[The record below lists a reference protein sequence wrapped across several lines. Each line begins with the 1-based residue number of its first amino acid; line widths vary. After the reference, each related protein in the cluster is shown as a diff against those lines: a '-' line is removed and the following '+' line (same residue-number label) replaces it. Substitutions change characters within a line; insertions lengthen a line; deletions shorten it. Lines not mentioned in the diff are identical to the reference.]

1 MADEL
6 IYGRNS
12 VLEALV
18 AGRRRIAGLVIS
30 KSAHGQKVEEIKK
43 RAAQKGIKLQYRT
56 RKEMDVLCGSDMHQ
70 GVAGFIS
77 PSRPTSGSISRPIS
91 VPGTKTG
98 ARTEAGLVHQPEFYL
113 EDIFDNALK
122 RNEAPFLLVLDRI
135 EDPRN
140 LGALIRTGD
149 AAGIHGVIISK
160 HESSGVTPAVAKAA
174 SGAIEYMPI
183 VQVSNLAMVC
193 EKLKKMGVWL
203 FGADEEG
210 EQYWNKADFTLPS
223 AILLGSEGRGLKNI
237 LGKKCDFLI
246 SIPMRGH
253 VSSLNVAVAGAVLMY
268 EVVRQRNW

>member
-30 KSAHGQKVEEIKK
+30 KSAHGQKVEEIRK
-43 RAAQKGIKLQYRT
+43 RAAQKGINLQYRT

-77 PSRPTSGSISRPIS
+77 TSRPIS
-91 VPGTKTG
+91 GSMSGAMSGPGAKAG
-98 ARTEAGLVHQPEFYL
+98 ARTEAGLVYQPEFFL

-149 AAGIHGVIISK
+149 AAGIHGVILSK

-237 LGKKCDFLI
+237 LGKKCDFLV

>member
-1 MADEL
+1 
-6 IYGRNS
+6 
-12 VLEALV
+12 
-18 AGRRRIAGLVIS
+18 
-30 KSAHGQKVEEIKK
+30 
-43 RAAQKGIKLQYRT
+43 
-56 RKEMDVLCGSDMHQ
+56 MHQ
-70 GVAGFIS
+70 
-77 PSRPTSGSISRPIS
+77 
-91 VPGTKTG
+91 
-98 ARTEAGLVHQPEFYL
+98 QEFYL

-183 VQVSNLAMVC
+183 VQVSNLAMMC

-237 LGKKCDFLI
+237 LEKKCDFLI

-253 VSSLNVAVAGAVLMY
+253 VSSLNVAVAGAILMY